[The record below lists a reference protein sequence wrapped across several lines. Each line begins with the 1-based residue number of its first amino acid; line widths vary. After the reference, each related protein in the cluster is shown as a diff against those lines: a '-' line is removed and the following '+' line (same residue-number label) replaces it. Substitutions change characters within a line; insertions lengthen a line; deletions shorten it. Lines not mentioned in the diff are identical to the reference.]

1 MLDNEIKFNSIFSK
15 KTVYDMNS
23 DRVKKRMAQMQK
35 RRACLADTISPDNSK
50 KKLNNVPLNNDDI
63 SQKPNKEIEKKI
75 NLNEDLLLS
84 PSTLTN
90 SNSNYTNNNLDNN
103 KNSKIE
109 TNIFYPIDT
118 PTTGIIESKEDDDI
132 EVNISDLNDIS
143 LEYNDD
149 NNDKDNNLENILN
162 SQINNNNNNNNNNE
176 NVNNKNKIT
185 DMNSNEFAIQF
196 LSSNNKS
203 FIHFNNNLVARAA
216 AQNDKNTPSYIL
228 ALCPELMY
236 KSSNEKNKEIIQE
249 NYAVKDII
257 KEEDESPIKII
268 KKEEKKIKFDDSIN
282 IKKNNNNNESY
293 INNINVIN
301 PEKLNINTT
310 DSFRSNKNENNVKK
324 CIHKKAL
331 SSFNANLIEMKNNI
345 FDINKN
351 LIFHSKKSSLN
362 NNSLKILLNNLN
374 QKTSK
379 ILHYKTQSNICNSN
393 KGYYTK
399 YQIKNKNKQIQSSKP
414 IYHTSK
420 NSLINYKH
428 KDYYNKFNNNF
439 NNNINFDKNNY
450 YNHLKKKT
458 HHHQKSKTSYTTPS
472 FIPLKNDK
480 SYNNPKNKIYYNKT
494 NNYFNKYHNNKILT
508 KNSFKL
514 QDIKKELF
522 NNKIINHKKTKTGL
536 MYPNYNL
543 NSNNLINIFTPKS
556 ESNFS
561 LSNKNMIFSAMQRL
575 KFCPISIYCK
585 ALNELNKSKKSLFCL
600 SVYNDKNNCFA
611 FKGLYEINN
620 KDHTIAEKIYSSG
633 YIPSKININEIKLFY
648 NFDPKR
654 GEFYKY
660 RFNPTEKKQF
670 NSNIIIII

>member
-1 MLDNEIKFNSIFSK
+1 MTDNEIKFNSIFSK

-50 KKLNNVPLNNDDI
+50 KNLNNVPLINDDL
-63 SQKPNKEIEKKI
+63 SQKPKEEIEKKL

-109 TNIFYPIDT
+109 TNVFYPIDT

-162 SQINNNNNNNNNNE
+162 SQIINNDDNNE
-176 NVNNKNKIT
+176 VNKQNKINE
-185 DMNSNEFAIQF
+185 MNSNEFAIQF

-216 AQNDKNTPSYIL
+216 AQKDKNTPSYIL
-228 ALCPELMY
+228 ALCPELIY

-268 KKEEKKIKFDDSIN
+268 KKEEKKIKFNDSID
-282 IKKNNNNNESY
+282 KKKNNNNESY

-310 DSFRSNKNENNVKK
+310 DSFRSIKNEKNIKK
-324 CIHKKAL
+324 YGHKKAL
-331 SSFNANLIEMKNNI
+331 SSYNGNLLILKNNA

-351 LIFHSKKSSLN
+351 FIFHSKKSSLN
-362 NNSLKILLNNLN
+362 NNSLKILFNNLN

-399 YQIKNKNKQIQSSKP
+399 YQLKNKNKQIQSSKP

-420 NSLINYKH
+420 NSLINYNH
-428 KDYYNKFNNNF
+428 KNYYNKFHNNF
-439 NNNINFDKNNY
+439 YNNTNYDKNNY
-450 YNHLKKKT
+450 YKQTHLKKKT

-480 SYNNPKNKIYYNKT
+480 LNNSPKNKIYYHKT
-494 NNYFNKYHNNKILT
+494 NNYFNKFHNKKILN
-508 KNSFKL
+508 KNSFKI
-514 QDIKKELF
+514 QEIKKELY

-556 ESNFS
+556 ESKFTF
-561 LSNKNMIFSAMQRL
+561 SNKNMIFSAMQRL
-575 KFCPISIYCK
+575 KFSPISIYCK
-585 ALNELNKSKKSLFCL
+585 ALNELNKSKKNLFCL

-620 KDHTIAEKIYSSG
+620 KDHTIAERIYSLG

-648 NFDPKR
+648 NFDPKK

-670 NSNIIIII
+670 NSNIIIMI

>member
-162 SQINNNNNNNNNNE
+162 SQINDNNNNNNNE

-268 KKEEKKIKFDDSIN
+268 KKDEKK
-282 IKKNNNNNESY
+282 
-293 INNINVIN
+293 
-301 PEKLNINTT
+301 
-310 DSFRSNKNENNVKK
+310 
-324 CIHKKAL
+324 
-331 SSFNANLIEMKNNI
+331 
-345 FDINKN
+345 
-351 LIFHSKKSSLN
+351 
-362 NNSLKILLNNLN
+362 
-374 QKTSK
+374 
-379 ILHYKTQSNICNSN
+379 
-393 KGYYTK
+393 
-399 YQIKNKNKQIQSSKP
+399 
-414 IYHTSK
+414 
-420 NSLINYKH
+420 
-428 KDYYNKFNNNF
+428 
-439 NNNINFDKNNY
+439 
-450 YNHLKKKT
+450 
-458 HHHQKSKTSYTTPS
+458 
-472 FIPLKNDK
+472 
-480 SYNNPKNKIYYNKT
+480 
-494 NNYFNKYHNNKILT
+494 
-508 KNSFKL
+508 
-514 QDIKKELF
+514 
-522 NNKIINHKKTKTGL
+522 
-536 MYPNYNL
+536 
-543 NSNNLINIFTPKS
+543 
-556 ESNFS
+556 
-561 LSNKNMIFSAMQRL
+561 
-575 KFCPISIYCK
+575 
-585 ALNELNKSKKSLFCL
+585 
-600 SVYNDKNNCFA
+600 
-611 FKGLYEINN
+611 
-620 KDHTIAEKIYSSG
+620 
-633 YIPSKININEIKLFY
+633 
-648 NFDPKR
+648 
-654 GEFYKY
+654 
-660 RFNPTEKKQF
+660 
-670 NSNIIIII
+670 